1 MLTQLDD
8 VLIRML
14 TGKPALDFS
23 EDLSVGDTETAYSRV
38 CLEKLILLQ
47 IIKKFRTRY
56 KTRKFMTVFTRARH
70 SSLSCAR

>member
-8 VLIRML
+8 VMIRML

-23 EDLSVGDTETAYSRV
+23 EDLCLCDTETVYSRV
-38 CLEKLILLQ
+38 FFDKLILLQ
-47 IIKKFRTRY
+47 IIKKFPTRY
-56 KTRKFMTVFTRARH
+56 KTTKFMTVFTRARH